1 MQLETEIKTAHGT
14 IQPIKD
20 LKNRVFKFSNE
31 QVVANF
37 QTAMMFRAN
46 LKDSP
51 SRLEKCIR
59 KIEKNFEGTLNTT
72 LIKNDRISLKKSQD
86 TIVDK
91 GDFFSVGYH
100 HHCDVFIK
108 IVGIGNW
115 STGGKKLYVKI
126 MKIVLKKPIDYCQ
139 NAVQFSE

>member
-72 LIKNDRISLKKSQD
+72 LIKNDRISLKKTQD

-100 HHCDVFIK
+100 HYCDIFIK

-115 STGGKKLYVKI
+115 STGGKKTLCENNEDCVK
-126 MKIVLKKPIDYCQ
+126 KTIDYCQ
-139 NAVQFSE
+139 EVEEFE